1 MAESILNG
9 KRILA
14 VDDEPDLLTVLEE
27 EIMQACPEC
36 VFEKATTYEEAA
48 RLITSRVYDVVVL
61 DIMGVRGFELLALAV
76 ERNLRVVMLTAHSLN
91 LESLKRAFDMKARSY
106 LPKEKLGEIVPFL
119 EDVLQYE
126 YLPGW
131 RRLFEKLKSL
141 FDIKFESDWEK
152 KTGLMWKE
160 WGK

>member
-14 VDDEPDLLTVLEE
+14 VDDEPDLLTILGE
-27 EIMQACPEC
+27 EIMEACPKC
-36 VFEKATTYEEAA
+36 VFEKATTYEDAA

-91 LESLKRAFDMKARSY
+91 PESLRRAFDMRARSY

-131 RRLFEKLKSL
+131 RRLFEKLKGL
-141 FDIKFESDWEK
+141 FDTRFESDWEK
-152 KTGLMWKE
+152 KTGLMWRE